1 MKFCPMKSLTSIAL
15 VSTLSTLS
23 ALSALAQTDKSV
35 VAESVPAFTALNQ
48 WISTVVIVQSEPA
61 PGTID
66 NVPLA
71 LTSTATEAPYQPLPV
86 ILGLPELPLLGNGAT
101 QAARQWNPTL
111 NYQGL
116 YMQQVV
122 LNAAGTQRT
131 LRSMNKPVRHGERF
145 KIRITP
151 TFDAVAE
158 VDQVLGDAWYGKRTG
173 QIYPQVGLS
182 VQIKAGETVDL
193 PLESNRYFLVNRPAN
208 ERLVVSVRHPRALDG
223 ARSSQPAYRQDATN
237 GSSYLQLVPPGKFA
251 ALEQLVSQTRR

>member
-1 MKFCPMKSLTSIAL
+1 MKFCPIKSLTSMAL
-15 VSTLSTLS
+15 VS
-23 ALSALAQTDKSV
+23 ALTAFNALAQTAKSV
-35 VAESVPAFTALNQ
+35 VAESVPAFTAFNQ

-71 LTSTATEAPYQPLPV
+71 LTSTATDVTYQPLPV

-101 QAARQWNPTL
+101 QAARKWNPTL

-122 LNAAGTQRT
+122 LNAAGTKRT
-131 LRSMNKPVRHGERF
+131 LRPMNTPVRHGDRF

-173 QIYPQVGLS
+173 QVYPQVGMS

-193 PLESNRYFLVNRPAN
+193 PLESNKYFLMNRPAN
-208 ERLVVSVRHPRALDG
+208 ERLVVSVRHPRALNG
-223 ARSSQPAYRQDATN
+223 TRSSQPAYRQDANN

-251 ALEQLVSQTRR
+251 AIEQLVSQSRGK